1 MGGYILISRK
11 LIESEIW
18 NKPPLYVKV
27 WLYLLIRAQHSDYKD
42 LKRGQLWTSIDEIRE
57 ACSYNVGFRKV
68 TPTKKEVWSIL
79 EFLRNPKNGNNLRN
93 PYEGTAKET
102 MVETTKG
109 THGILVTIC
118 NYNVYQTPKNYEGN
132 DEGNNEG
139 TMKATAREQYKQE
152 CNKECNKNVCIT
164 RAREGHKTADHNG
177 ADHSFEAQAIISYLN
192 DETGRQFKAGDRR
205 TNELIADRLREGY
218 QVSDFLTVIDNK
230 VRQWLGDE
238 KMEEFLTPR
247 TLFSADH
254 FADYLAQTPT
264 KKETGKQK
272 KNPVDTLLGR
282 IRRGD
287 SPARLTEEEDKHI
300 SLGLYNDLCKRQST
314 MTDDEIRAAIS
325 RGGIE

>member
-1 MGGYILISRK
+1 MPSTANNRTGYILISRK

-68 TPTKKEVWSIL
+68 TPTKREVWSIL
-79 EFLRNPKNGNNLRN
+79 EFLRNPKNGNILRK

-109 THGILVTIC
+109 THGMLVTIC
-118 NYNVYQTPKNYEGN
+118 NYDVYQTPKNYEGN
-132 DEGNNEG
+132 GEGNDEG
-139 TMKATAREQYKQE
+139 TMKVTAREQYKQE
-152 CNKECNKNVCIT
+152 CNKECNKNVCVT
-164 RAREGHKTADHNG
+164 RARAGEP
-177 ADHSFEAQAIISYLN
+177 SFEAQAVINYLN
-192 DETGRQFKAGDRR
+192 EATGRSFRASDPKTMA
-205 TNELIADRLREGY
+205 LIENRLREGY
-218 QVSDFLTVIDNK
+218 QVSHFCTVIDNK

-264 KKETGKQK
+264 KKEAGKQK
-272 KNPVDTLLGR
+272 KSPIDTLLGR

-287 SPARLTEEEDKHI
+287 SPARLTEEEDRQI
-300 SLGLYNDLCKRQST
+300 GLGLYNELCRKQSS
-314 MTDDEIRAAIS
+314 MTDNEIRTAIAK
-325 RGGIE
+325 GGID

>member
-1 MGGYILISRK
+1 MPSTANNGNYIK
-11 LIESEIW
+11 L
-18 NKPPLYVKV
+18 
-27 WLYLLIRAQHSDYKD
+27 
-42 LKRGQLWTSIDEIRE
+42 
-57 ACSYNVGFRKV
+57 FRKFKKWGWYSDPNTKV
-68 TPTKKEVWSIL
+68 VFIHLLLSASWQDTEFLGHKIHAGECVFGRKKAAQELGLSERQVRTAIDHLRKSGEISTVKATNRFSIIKIEKWAFYQGGEAESDRPTRQQATSKRPASDHVQEGKEGKEGKEVYMANTNSGSKKE
-79 EFLRNPKNGNNLRN
+79 
-93 PYEGTAKET
+93 
-102 MVETTKG
+102 
-109 THGILVTIC
+109 TISS
-118 NYNVYQTPKNYEGN
+118 G
-132 DEGNNEG
+132 
-139 TMKATAREQYKQE
+139 
-152 CNKECNKNVCIT
+152 
-164 RAREGHKTADHNG
+164 
-177 ADHSFEAQAIISYLN
+177 FEAKAIISYLN

-287 SPARLTEEEDKHI
+287 SPARLTEEEDKRI

>member
-1 MGGYILISRK
+1 MPSNANNRTGYILISRK

-68 TPTKKEVWSIL
+68 TPTKREVWSIL
-79 EFLRNPKNGNNLRN
+79 EFLRNPKNGNILRN

-109 THGILVTIC
+109 IHGMLVTIC

-132 DEGNNEG
+132 DEGNDEG
-139 TMKATAREQYKQE
+139 TMKVTAREQYKQE
-152 CNKECNKNVCIT
+152 CNKECNKNECVT
-164 RAREGHKTADHNG
+164 RAREEQPAADN
-177 ADHSFEAQAIISYLN
+177 DFEIRAILNYLN
-192 DETGRQFKAGDRR
+192 EETGRSFRPTDQKTRA
-205 TNELIADRLREGY
+205 LITARLEEGHR
-218 QVSDFLTVIDNK
+218 VSDFLTVIDNK
-230 VRQWLGDE
+230 TRQWLGDE
-238 KMEEFLTPR
+238 KMEQFLTPR

-254 FADYLAQTPT
+254 FEDYLAQTPT
-264 KKETGKQK
+264 KKESGPREKS
-272 KNPVDTLLGR
+272 PAERILGR

-287 SPARLTEEEDKHI
+287 SPARLTKTEADFV
-300 SLGLYNDLCKRQST
+300 GVDLYNELCRKQEG
-314 MTDDEIRAAIS
+314 MTDDEIRAAIAE
-325 RGGIE
+325 RR